1 MSTGDLDDLAIL
13 WRAEP
18 EPAERAEL
26 EQLAGKARRRGRL
39 ADYAD
44 MALVA
49 ILVVGSIVATFAA
62 GSPLLMAVAVLLIVM
77 TVWLTI
83 KRRRI
88 RQMSRGLKA
97 KDRENYI
104 EGSVRDV
111 TGALRRNMLS
121 LVFIPL
127 VVPLAVLVK
136 LGSRTGGDPQSIA
149 TGLIEWVS
157 SLRGAITFAIVSL
170 IMFFVLR
177 ARRRQQTELRR
188 LLELQS
194 AYADETRRENA
205 EL

>member
-26 EQLAGKARRRGRL
+26 DQLAEKARRRGRL

-44 MALVA
+44 IGLVA
-49 ILVVGSIVATFAA
+49 IVVVSSIVATFAA
-62 GSPLLMAVAVLLIVM
+62 GSALLMVVAAVLIVM
-77 TVWLTI
+77 TIWLTV

-88 RQMSRGLKA
+88 RQMSRGLRA
-97 KDRENYI
+97 KGRENYI
-104 EGSVRDV
+104 DGSVRDV
-111 TGALRRNMLS
+111 TGALRRNLLS

-136 LGSRTGGDPQSIA
+136 AGSRTGGDPQAIA
-149 TGLIEWVS
+149 AGLIAWMGTP
-157 SLRGAITFAIVSL
+157 RGAITLAIVSL
-170 IMFFVLR
+170 IMIFVVR
-177 ARRRQQTELRR
+177 ARRRLLTELRR
-188 LLELQS
+188 LNELQG